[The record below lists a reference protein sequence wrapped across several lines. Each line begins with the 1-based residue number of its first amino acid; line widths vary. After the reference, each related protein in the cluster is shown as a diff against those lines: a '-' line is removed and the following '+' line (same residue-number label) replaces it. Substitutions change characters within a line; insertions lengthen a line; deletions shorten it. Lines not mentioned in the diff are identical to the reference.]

1 MKRLFQTFAMTV
13 ALSACSVAPDP
24 VDISDIK
31 QFSADKLLRVTAN
44 QEPVTGPIDLYEA
57 MARALKYNLD
67 TKVELKQKALRIKSL
82 DLANYKLL
90 PDFVSNSGYSGR
102 SNYSGS
108 NSQLLTGS
116 KNRTFQT
123 KKDLGLQNVS
133 NSTSSER
140 NIFAQDLTFTWH
152 VLDFGLSYVRAKQT
166 ANEVLIA
173 EQIRRKVVN
182 ATIEAVRSAYWRAIS
197 GERLLRKLRWL
208 EGRVRLALGET
219 RALYRLRKTSPIT
232 ALTFERELVSIKR
245 EIQKLEGSLKTA
257 RFQLA
262 ALMNLPPA
270 QKFRLVQPRRSLHD
284 LRLSIPSKT
293 MVSVAMRNRPEVIE
307 LLYKNRINEDETT
320 AALLELLPGLQL
332 YAGANFDSN
341 DFLFNNHWLSWG
353 AKASWNLIRLFQY
366 PARKSVIQ
374 GKSEL
379 LDAQALSL
387 TMAIMLEVHVS
398 RARYLHARREFATA
412 AEYLGVQRRLLR
424 QIRNEASA
432 NRVSKQTRLRE
443 EMNTLVAEVKRDIAY
458 ANVQN
463 AYANVFASLGLD
475 PHWSRFDRSAGVR
488 SIARS
493 LRRLWL
499 ERGDGKAGLRRMAR
513 RN

>member
-1 MKRLFQTFAMTV
+1 MKRYIQTIV
-13 ALSACSVAPDP
+13 VSVGLSACSVAPQP
-24 VDISDIK
+24 AIFSDIK
-31 QFSADKLLRVTAN
+31 QFSADKLLRVAAN
-44 QEPVTGPIDLYEA
+44 QEPVSGPIDLYQA

-67 TKVELKQKALRIKSL
+67 TKVELKQKALKIKSL

-90 PDFVSNSGYSGR
+90 PDFVSNTGYAGR

-116 KNRTFQT
+116 KNKLFQT
-123 KKDLGLQNVS
+123 KKDLGIENVS
-133 NSTSSER
+133 NSTSSQR
-140 NIFAQDLTFTWH
+140 NVVAQDLTFTWH

-173 EQIRRKVVN
+173 EQVKRKVVN

-197 GERLLRKLRWL
+197 GERLLHKLRWL
-208 EGRVRLALGET
+208 EGRVHLALNET
-219 RALYRLRKTSPIT
+219 RALYKLRKTSPIT

-262 ALMNLPPA
+262 ALMNLPPN
-270 QKFRLVQPRRSLHD
+270 QKFRLVQPRRSLRD
-284 LRLSIPSKT
+284 LRLSIPPST
-293 MVSVAMRNRPEVIE
+293 MVTVAMRNRPEVIE
-307 LLYKNRINEDETT
+307 LLYKNRINDEETT

-341 DFLFNNHWLSWG
+341 DFLFNQNWLSWG

-398 RARYLHARREFATA
+398 RARYLHARREFATSS
-412 AEYLGVQRRLLR
+412 EYLGVQRRLLR
-424 QIRNEASA
+424 QIRSEASA

-458 ANVQN
+458 ATVQN

-475 PHWSRFDRSAGVR
+475 PHWSRFDKNTSVK
-488 SIARS
+488 SLARS

-499 ERGDGKAGLRRMAR
+499 ERGDAEAGLRLAR